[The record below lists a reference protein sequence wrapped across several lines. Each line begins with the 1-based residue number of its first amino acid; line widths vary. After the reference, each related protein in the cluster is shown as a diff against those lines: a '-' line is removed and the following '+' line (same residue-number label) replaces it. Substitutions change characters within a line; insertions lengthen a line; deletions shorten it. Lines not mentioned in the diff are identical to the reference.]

1 MFFLGERCFYSENDY
16 PYPLDIYG
24 KSKFLV
30 GLGSDE
36 FIMIRK
42 SAIDLEINSKN
53 VLLERFLDKN
63 QSINIYINAIFFGLT
78 VLELSIIINSYNIL
92 NPGLKGLFIL
102 PRNLFRN
109 IIY

>member
-1 MFFLGERCFYSENDY
+1 MITPIHY
-16 PYPLDIYG
+16 IYG

-36 FIMIRK
+36 FIMIRN

-63 QSINIYINAIFFGLT
+63 QSINRYRNAIFFGLT

-92 NPGLKGLFIL
+92 NPDLKG
-102 PRNLFRN
+102 
-109 IIY
+109 IIYIA